1 MKLDDLLRT
10 LAEDEQRPV
19 LRFRAQLAA
28 ALTCATLAACC
39 VLVLTAGV
47 RPDFPG
53 ALLSWQVQVKFGFV
67 IILVLTAYYACLR
80 AAQPD
85 GQGSLRP
92 LVLAPGLLLAAVGVE
107 LATTSPGDWGSAG
120 TGSHPGLCVAIVPLL
135 SALPLAAAM
144 ATLRRSA
151 PASSTR
157 AGAMAGLV
165 CGALGA
171 LVYMLRCT
179 DDAPLFV
186 AVWYVAAI
194 AIVSVAGALIGRAA
208 LRW

>member
-10 LAEDEQRPV
+10 LAEDEKRP
-19 LRFRAQLAA
+19 LLSFKTQLAA
-28 ALTCATLAACC
+28 APACVTLASCLL
-39 VLVLTAGV
+39 LVLTTGV
-47 RPDFPG
+47 RPDLPG
-53 ALLSWQVQVKFGFV
+53 ALLSWQVQVKFGFA
-67 IILVLTAYYACLR
+67 IVLLLSAYYVCMQ
-80 AAQPD
+80 AAQPE
-85 GQGSLRP
+85 GHVSLWP
-92 LVLAPGLLLAAVGVE
+92 LLLAPALLLVAVAVE
-107 LATTSPGDWGSAG
+107 LATTSPRDWGLAG
-120 TGSHPGLCVAIVPLL
+120 LGTHPGLCIVIVPVL
-135 SALPLAAAM
+135 SALPLVAAM

-151 PASSTR
+151 PASSMRT
-157 AGAMAGLV
+157 GAMAGLL

-194 AIVSVAGALIGRAA
+194 AIVGVAGALIGRAA

>member
-1 MKLDDLLRT
+1 MKLEDLLRT

-28 ALTCATLAACC
+28 ALTCTTLAACC
-39 VLVLTAGV
+39 VLVLTTGV
-47 RPDFPG
+47 RPDLPA
-53 ALLSWQVQVKFGFV
+53 ALLSWQVQVKFGFA
-67 IILVLTAYYACLR
+67 ITLLLSAYYACVR
-80 AAQPD
+80 AAPPY
-85 GQGSLRP
+85 GRGSLWP
-92 LVLAPGLLLAAVGVE
+92 LLLAPALLLVAVAVE
-107 LATTSPGDWGSAG
+107 LATTSPSDWGPAG
-120 TGSHPGLCVAIVPLL
+120 LGSHPGLCLLVVPLL

-144 ATLRRSA
+144 ATLRRAA
-151 PASSTR
+151 PASPTR
-157 AGAMAGLV
+157 AGAWTGLM

-171 LVYMLRCT
+171 FVYMLRCT

-194 AIVSVAGALIGRAA
+194 AIVALAGLLIGRTA